1 MGKNISWKKKFKLD
15 IYYVEN
21 QSIYL
26 DFKIIFM
33 TILYILKKIIKS
45 SNSKEKIIEKNLME
59 KTKNIWPY
67 VSNKE
72 KIKINKVL
80 NINKLNYWTESTARF

>member
-1 MGKNISWKKKFKLD
+1 MVLMEKVGKKNLNLD

-33 TILYILKKIIKS
+33 TILYIFKKIIKS
-45 SNSKEKIIEKNLME
+45 SNSKEKIIVK
-59 KTKNIWPY
+59 K
-67 VSNKE
+67 
-72 KIKINKVL
+72 KI
-80 NINKLNYWTESTARF
+80 

>member
-1 MGKNISWKKKFKLD
+1 MGQTILVGKKFKLD

-33 TILYILKKIIKS
+33 TILYILKNYERIKFKRKIIGKKF
-45 SNSKEKIIEKNLME
+45 NGKN
-59 KTKNIWPY
+59 
-67 VSNKE
+67 
-72 KIKINKVL
+72 
-80 NINKLNYWTESTARF
+80 

>member
-1 MGKNISWKKKFKLD
+1 MYNKEQKKRLSVIPGLTGWAQINGSNNISWKKKFKLD

-33 TILYILKKIIKS
+33 TILYIKKIIKVQIQR
-45 SNSKEKIIEKNLME
+45 K
-59 KTKNIWPY
+59 
-67 VSNKE
+67 
-72 KIKINKVL
+72 
-80 NINKLNYWTESTARF
+80 KL